1 MQVRYHIVPKKQ
13 QRTAV
18 LIETKNRT
26 VNIKNV
32 LSKEAAFKELQQKLE
47 NWYEIKQIPIAS
59 LNSDDN
65 NTLSYRW
72 SLANRD
78 NSAEE
83 FLEDAD
89 MPPGFEDDFFPFAT
103 LDDEPISM
111 YDEPVECHYVP
122 TESTSVDMQGDDF
135 AYRGTGRRSFKKDVT
150 DPGMVL
156 GLSLIHI

>member
-65 NTLSYRW
+65 NILSYRW

-89 MPPGFEDDFFPFAT
+89 MPPGFEDDFFHLLHWMMNQSACMMNRLSVIMFRQRALLLICKVT
-103 LDDEPISM
+103 ILRIEVRADE
-111 YDEPVECHYVP
+111 VL
-122 TESTSVDMQGDDF
+122 
-135 AYRGTGRRSFKKDVT
+135 KK
-150 DPGMVL
+150 M
-156 GLSLIHI
+156 